1 MRLMNETEYARHRG
15 VNLKTVQNY
24 IARGQIDFDS
34 FEQCPKRKK
43 LLINVEKADKD
54 LESSLNV
61 AKSLG
66 MKAGLVTKKELGKDS
81 LSKPGA
87 SSTKDT
93 PSPPADSNPTR
104 ETSLRFLS
112 SKADTETLKARKL
125 ELEIAQREGHLLDAD
140 EVRKQISKM
149 VGETKEKILNV
160 AAKIAPELV
169 SVRDVIEIENKIIQE
184 LTAALENLSRLD
196 L

>member
-1 MRLMNETEYARHRG
+1 MRLMNESEYARHRG
-15 VNLKTVQNY
+15 VNVKTVRQY
-24 IARGQIDFDS
+24 IAQGKIDLDS
-34 FEQCPKRKK
+34 FDTCPKTKK
-43 LLINVEKADKD
+43 LLINSEKADRD
-54 LESSLNV
+54 LESSLDV
-61 AKSLG
+61 AKSAG
-66 MKAGLVTKKELGKDS
+66 MKAGLEQKKELGKDS

-87 SSTKDT
+87 SSTIDT
-93 PSPPADSNPTR
+93 SSPPAGSNPTR

-112 SKADTETLKARKL
+112 SKADTETLKGRKL
-125 ELEIAQREGHLLDAD
+125 ELEIEEREGRLLDAD
-140 EVRKQISKM
+140 EVRKEISKM

-160 AAKIAPELV
+160 ASKIAPELV